1 MDPYE
6 PRNYQIFSQIKNVKV
21 AKNIYFFKKKVAV
34 KGKHK
39 YFFFETN
46 ICKSIKSLINY
57 EYFILFANEYM
68 LRGI

>member
-1 MDPYE
+1 M
-6 PRNYQIFSQIKNVKV
+6 
-21 AKNIYFFKKKVAV
+21 AV

-68 LRGI
+68 LRGIYY